1 MKLLFV
7 HDATLKYDTKTG
19 KYYGTA
25 VTPNS
30 LSRYKYMSDDISI
43 VIRTYPFTEGES
55 RERYM
60 EIPSEYKII
69 HVDNY
74 MSVKGWLFQ
83 RKKVKDRLRKIIQD
97 MDLVVCRFSGE
108 TGKIAASIC
117 HKLSKPYII
126 ECVGCPWDA
135 FWNYNWKGKLIAPFM
150 TMVQK
155 RIIKRAPYV
164 IYVTDE
170 FLQRRYPTNG
180 KSIGASNVELLP
192 MDEAILE
199 RRLKMIRESESD
211 VITIGTASAIDVPYK
226 GQAYVME
233 AMSILKKEGYTFKY
247 QIVGGGSSAYLANK
261 AKEFGV
267 TDDVA
272 FIGSLP
278 HIKVFDW
285 LDNLD
290 MYIQPSDQEGLPRA
304 LIEAM
309 SRACPAIGST
319 TAGIPELLDDEAI
332 FRRKKVVDLVK
343 VLRLMSDKEH
353 YVKHA
358 EINYNRALKY
368 QRDVIY
374 QRRNDFFD
382 MVLMEQNLNK

>member
-1 MKLLFV
+1 M
-7 HDATLKYDTKTG
+7 
-19 KYYGTA
+19 
-25 VTPNS
+25 
-30 LSRYKYMSDDISI
+30 
-43 VIRTYPFTEGES
+43 
-55 RERYM
+55 
-60 EIPSEYKII
+60 
-69 HVDNY
+69 
-74 MSVKGWLFQ
+74 
-83 RKKVKDRLRKIIQD
+83 
-97 MDLVVCRFSGE
+97 
-108 TGKIAASIC
+108 
-117 HKLSKPYII
+117 
-126 ECVGCPWDA
+126 
-135 FWNYNWKGKLIAPFM
+135 
-150 TMVQK
+150 
-155 RIIKRAPYV
+155 
-164 IYVTDE
+164 
-170 FLQRRYPTNG
+170 
-180 KSIGASNVELLP
+180 
-192 MDEAILE
+192 
-199 RRLKMIRESESD
+199 
-211 VITIGTASAIDVPYK
+211 ITIGTASAIDVPYK

-233 AMSILKKEGYTFKY
+233 AMSILKKEGYKFKY

-332 FRRKKVVDLVK
+332 FRRKKVADLVK

-353 YVKHA
+353 FVRHA
-358 EINYNRALKY
+358 NLNYNTALKY

-374 QRRNDFFD
+374 QRRNDFFE
-382 MVLMEQNLNK
+382 MVLKENNLK